1 MIAKHSDKVGKDIME
16 SGQLDSSPTAQ
27 DDKRRWNF
35 CDPGGVSEN
44 GVKFCLP
51 SF

>member
-27 DDKRRWNF
+27 NDRA
-35 CDPGGVSEN
+35 
-44 GVKFCLP
+44 KFRMTDEKL
-51 SF
+51 F